1 LGGMLYMAIFI
12 VSILS
17 MPTARVIQITGLLI
31 KKKKNL
37 MDRCFEI
44 EQKIQDRFGVEE
56 GEY

>member
-1 LGGMLYMAIFI
+1 MAIFI